1 MNHIKSVARSTKKF
15 VADHKVA
22 IAVVVTALVAVKINQ
37 IALKDH
43 NDFLKEHNLYEKF
56 YTPQ

>member
-1 MNHIKSVARSTKKF
+1 MNHIKSVARSTRKF

-22 IAVVVTALVAVKINQ
+22 VAVVVTALVAVKFNHM
-37 IALKDH
+37 ALREH
-43 NDFLKEHNLYEKF
+43 NDFLKEHDLYEKF

>member
-1 MNHIKSVARSTKKF
+1 MNHIKSVARSTRKF
-15 VADHKVA
+15 VADHKVGL
-22 IAVVVTALVAVKINQ
+22 AVVVTTFVCVAINREA
-37 IALKDH
+37 IREH